1 MGLLV
6 WYQYKAVARQHKNTQ
21 QQSLTRG
28 GAVTA
33 SAPSCVVLGEELRE
47 ALARKI

>member
-6 WYQYKAVARQHKNTQ
+6 WYQYKAVAQQDKNGQ
-21 QQSLTRG
+21 QQSLSRG

-33 SAPSCVVLGEELRE
+33 SAPSHMELRE
-47 ALARKI
+47 ALARRI